1 MSNINSVV
9 EIGRLSRDAELKY
22 TNGGTAVCRFSIA
35 VNDRRKNGDQWEDEV
50 YFFDVVLWGRQA
62 ESLSK
67 YLVKGKLVGIA
78 GKLRQERWQTD
89 GVNRSRIEI
98 VAANVQLL
106 GGNES
111 SGNNGRGF
119 DDNDPF

>member
-62 ESLSK
+62 ESLGK
-67 YLVKGKLVGIA
+67 YLVKGKLISIS